1 VLGDATTRDLTVRAL
16 AAVGV
21 ALWCV
26 SVLAIG
32 VNLAGS
38 AWEWAWIFG
47 FGTVVPALFLWQI
60 GRLLTPGSKRSSP
73 SAPGTSQTP

>member
-1 VLGDATTRDLTVRAL
+1 
-16 AAVGV
+16 
-21 ALWCV
+21 V

-60 GRLLTPGSKRSSP
+60 GRLLTPGSKRSSER
-73 SAPGTSQTP
+73 PGNLADALKELQRR